1 VLATITGQ
9 TVSIQV
15 ILAVRPEHGEMVG
28 AIKTRLKA
36 RLAVTHATVDAEY
49 GDSDQLAGIIV
60 NELQTLSTHHLCHR

>member
-1 VLATITGQ
+1 
-9 TVSIQV
+9 
-15 ILAVRPEHGEMVG
+15 MVG